1 MKKKTISLIVC
12 LVLILLLPL
21 SVEASPTYRYTTL
34 KKTCLRTK
42 ADGKIVYR
50 VPRNTRLKVIR
61 TTKKWVRVKYKNR
74 NLSVRKS
81 STNLEK
87 LPSKKKSNYYINYLH
102 TRGPVHWHG
111 RKYTYY
117 TSRAL
122 PIWSLPVPG
131 LHLDKN
137 GFFCDKNDYMVLG
150 SSVGYK
156 LERKV
161 LATPFGKYGKVY
173 DTGGYST
180 PSTLCD
186 CATNW

>member
-1 MKKKTISLIVC
+1 MRKRLLS
-12 LVLILLLPL
+12 ILLIGVLFFSIPL
-21 SVEASPTYRYTTL
+21 SVDAKTTIRYTT
-34 KKTCLRTK
+34 KKVALRTK
-42 ADGKIVYR
+42 AKGKIVYR
-50 VPRNTRLKVIR
+50 VPRNTKLEVIR
-61 TTKKWVRVKYKNR
+61 TTKTWARVIYKKQQ
-74 NLSVRKS
+74 LSVKKKWL
-81 STNLEK
+81 NPEK
-87 LPSKKKSNYYINYLH
+87 LPNKKKSRYYINYLH

-117 TSRAL
+117 TSRIL

-137 GFFCDKNDYMVLG
+137 GFFCDKNDYIVLG
-150 SSVGYK
+150 SSIPYK
-156 LERKV
+156 KARKV

-173 DTGGYST
+173 DTGGWST